1 MLTIRPL
8 ADELQKP
15 PCEGSRAARS
25 RALDHRRSPGTCL
38 SDLDDAATL
47 IRAAR
52 RGVVFTG
59 AGISQESG
67 IPTYRGAGGIYQ
79 TVDPMKVSN
88 ISFFRRDPALY
99 WTHARARGALAL
111 AARPNSAHV
120 AVVEMERQGHVVA
133 VITQNTDGLHLD
145 AGSSRV
151 IELHGTGRQVECL
164 DCGTREP
171 RSHVQARLDVE
182 FPPRCLECAS
192 IYIKPAAVFFGEAM
206 PARAV
211 ADAFEL
217 AQASDLMLVV
227 GSTLQVYPAADVPL
241 QAAQAGAPMVIV
253 NLEPTPLD
261 RLALVVIRG
270 KAGEVLPELSRL
282 AAL

>member
-1 MLTIRPL
+1 LS
-8 ADELQKP
+8 EL
-15 PCEGSRAARS
+15 E
-25 RALDHRRSPGTCL
+25 
-38 SDLDDAATL
+38 DAAAL

-52 RGVVFTG
+52 RGVAFTG

-67 IPTYRGAGGIYQ
+67 IPTYRGVGGIYQ

-88 ISFFRRDPALY
+88 IAYFRSDPALY

-111 AARPNSAHV
+111 AARPNPAHLAVVDLERKGHLV
-120 AVVEMERQGHVVA
+120 AVV
-133 VITQNTDGLHLD
+133 TQNTDGLHLD

-171 RSHVQARLDVE
+171 RAQVQARLEEE
-182 FPPRCLECAS
+182 FPPHCRQCDS
-192 IYIKPAAVFFGEAM
+192 IYIKPAAVFFGEPM
-206 PARAV
+206 PAQAV
-211 ADAFEL
+211 AAAFAL
-217 AQASDLMLVV
+217 AAASDLMLVV

-241 QAAQAGAPMVIV
+241 QAAQSGAPMVIV
-253 NLEPTPLD
+253 NLEATPLD
-261 RLALVVIRG
+261 RLATVVIRG

-282 AAL
+282 VGP